1 MKKIV
6 AAIFGL
12 IGLFS
17 VSCRV
22 CTYTQSENKTCMQF
36 VEHLTVVD
44 KILNDTILYG
54 WYARRMRPEDD
65 INAYHLLYDTG
76 TWYRPYYLNYYR
88 FDSADPIHKEDVV
101 DTTLLCRCW
110 GIEKDSFQPH
120 INKVCKYLRE
130 ITNGYNIYEMQ
141 FFKFGFYVFE
151 SHDGW
156 KIIYQR
162 DTVLKDAKQQEFKSK
177 VFPSYSQIG
186 NTRFWVLTDEE
197 K

>member
-1 MKKIV
+1 
-6 AAIFGL
+6 
-12 IGLFS
+12 
-17 VSCRV
+17 
-22 CTYTQSENKTCMQF
+22 MQF

-54 WYARRMRPEDD
+54 WCARRMRPEDD

-76 TWYRPYYLNYYR
+76 TWYRPY
-88 FDSADPIHKEDVV
+88 F
-101 DTTLLCRCW
+101 
-110 GIEKDSFQPH
+110 
-120 INKVCKYLRE
+120 
-130 ITNGYNIYEMQ
+130 